1 MKARFDEIMKKNY
14 DNHMMIGS
22 RIKESRKAM
31 RYKQKDVAKKLQLSQ
46 NYLSDIERD
55 IYEPSIRLI
64 KAYCLT
70 FNVNEDWLTNGKGEM
85 FIKNATNQET
95 SKLSELERLAELK
108 TRDLISD
115 SEFQLLKD
123 ELLAPLKA
131 NKAPAA

>member
-1 MKARFDEIMKKNY
+1 
-14 DNHMMIGS
+14 MIGN

-31 RYKQKDVAKKLQLSQ
+31 RYKQKDVAEKLKLSQ

-70 FNVNEDWLTNGKGEM
+70 YNVNEDWLIDGKGEM
-85 FIKNATNQET
+85 FIKKAPRQET
-95 SKLSELERLAELK
+95 SKLSELERLADLK
-108 TRDLISD
+108 TQGHISG

-131 NKAPAA
+131 SQTP